1 MKPTKRN
8 NKDDNIPF
16 MNKVTITPIIKLS
29 WGKEDGIPEIF
40 TGAPLTNI
48 MVEKVPEK
56 ARGSVEIRVMP
67 FNKII
72 LLTLDKTLLILT
84 TQGKLINK
92 LKITNPSVFYDEWY
106 IIDYVMDED
115 ENIYLLE
122 LIDEYNKNITY
133 NLLRKI
139 KKDGTVSWQKKEKVD
154 RKKYNYQSINT
165 NYQDFIVNNN
175 HLYLCASHDDA
186 FSVLELDKESGKLK
200 PFHVFNES
208 YERVFMDKTGYF
220 YYVKEIEND
229 IRKRYW
235 VQYDPKTNKENF
247 YSGNEEM
254 YELLGIPVATDDYG
268 RGYGVF
274 GLEMGCISKDNS
286 VVWREKLENIVIAP
300 PNQYIFISNL
310 NYDDNSATVIVNI
323 LKNDGTFDKKINLN
337 IPDTL
342 SQKYDIK
349 NWKLIYVDEED
360 KFYVLGFNPN
370 YFHRQRHGHI
380 YQKILLTY
388 NSKGNKV
395 VNIDYEPSQ
404 LYQKEFRLQGANSW
418 GIDGK
423 GNVYLPVLGPDNF
436 YVFKI
441 EFIND

>member
-1 MKPTKRN
+1 MRHTKLK
-8 NKDDNIPF
+8 NKDKKISF
-16 MNKVTITPIIKLS
+16 MSKVTITPIIKLP
-29 WGKEDGIPEIF
+29 WGEEDGIPEIF
-40 TGAPLTNI
+40 TGAPLTSV
-48 MVEKVPEK
+48 MVEKVPEQV
-56 ARGSVEIRVMP
+56 RGFVDIRVMP
-67 FNKII
+67 FDRII
-72 LLTLDKTLLILT
+72 LLTRDKTLLILT

-92 LKITNPSVFYDEWY
+92 LKITSPSLSYGRWY
-106 IIDYVMDED
+106 IIDFVMDEN

-122 LIDEYNKNITY
+122 SDKDDKNITY
-133 NLLRKI
+133 NVLRKI

-154 RKKYNYQSINT
+154 RKNYNYQSINT
-165 NYQDFIVNNN
+165 TYQDFIVNNN

-186 FSVLELDKESGKLK
+186 FSIVELDKESGKLK
-200 PFHVFNES
+200 PFHTFNES
-208 YERVFMDKTGYF
+208 YERVFMDKNGYV
-220 YYVKEIEND
+220 YYVKERENG

-235 VQYDPKTNKENF
+235 VQYDPKKNKENF

-286 VVWREKLENIVIAP
+286 IVWREKLENIVIAP
-300 PNQYIFISNL
+300 PNHYIFISNL
-310 NYDDNSATVIVNI
+310 NYDDNSATVLINI
-323 LKNDGTFDKKINLN
+323 LKNDGTFDKKITLN

-360 KFYVLGFNPN
+360 NFYVLGFN
-370 YFHRQRHGHI
+370 HT

-388 NSKGNKV
+388 NSEGNKIITI
-395 VNIDYEPSQ
+395 NYEPGH
-404 LYQKEFRLQGANSW
+404 LYKKEFTLQGANSW

-423 GNVYLPVLGPDNF
+423 GNVYLPVLGPDKF

-441 EFIND
+441 EFIT